1 MERRTY
7 ATFKK
12 QWPEADC
19 LVTSPQLSYEE
30 FGNGDQI
37 FIERA
42 VNIMVG
48 DLQRIKEYPKLGF
61 QIPQDIPLEVWDA
74 WEELVRMGYTK
85 FYLKRK

>member
-37 FIERA
+37 FIDRA
-42 VNIMVG
+42 VN
-48 DLQRIKEYPKLGF
+48 R
-61 QIPQDIPLEVWDA
+61 PLSKV
-74 WEELVRMGYTK
+74 L
-85 FYLKRK
+85 